1 MTTDVIKEVQLHMRH
16 AVDHL
21 LNEFKH
27 LRTGRAN
34 VNILDGLT
42 VEYYGVPTPLNQV
55 ASLSVPEATL
65 IVAQPFDKSM
75 LGAIEKVIRTSDLGL
90 NPSNDGKVIRIPMP
104 SPTEERRK
112 EIVKLAHQYAEHA
125 RNGVRQARREGND
138 KLKKREKNHEISQ
151 DDERKGLDEIQK
163 IHDNHIGEINSLL
176 EKKEQDIMAV

>member
-1 MTTDVIKEVQLHMRH
+1 MTADVIKEVQTHMRH

-21 LNEFKH
+21 LHEFKH

-65 IVAQPFDKSM
+65 IVAQPFDKSIIS
-75 LGAIEKVIRTSDLGL
+75 AIEKAIRNSDLGL

-112 EIVKLAHQYAEHA
+112 EIVKIAHHAAETA
-125 RNGVRQARREGND
+125 RNGVRQARRDGND
-138 KLKKREKNHEISQ
+138 KLKKREKAHEISQ
-151 DDERKGLDEIQK
+151 DDERKGLEEIQK
-163 IHDNHIGEINSLL
+163 LHDNHVGEINSLL
-176 EKKEQDIMAV
+176 EKKEKDIMEV